1 MEEVGVAAGTLF
13 MDVEVITINTNYGC
27 SFHFAIRTGVPGLRL
42 TQHYSSVM
50 VLSAKDY
57 HYHKKSNYQARK

>member
-42 TQHYSSVM
+42 TQ
-50 VLSAKDY
+50 SALLLGDGPQCQRLPLPQKI
-57 HYHKKSNYQARK
+57 